1 MISSTVPF
9 HILIKWISCTHI
21 VPPRIS
27 PFAFGDD
34 PSNFGESASVQ
45 CNVIAGDLP
54 VEIAWQLNGLPIDE
68 AFISTGKMGKR
79 LSILNIDSV
88 SGYHAGNYTC
98 TASNAAGFVDH
109 TAHLIVIGTNLE

>member
-1 MISSTVPF
+1 MVLYTYV
-9 HILIKWISCTHI
+9 

-27 PFAFGDD
+27 PFEFGND
-34 PSNFGESASVQ
+34 PSNFGESASIQ

-54 VEIAWQLNGLPIDE
+54 LDIEWLLNGNSIDE

-98 TASNAAGFVDH
+98 TAANAAGTVDH
-109 TAHLIVIGTNLE
+109 TSQLIVIGTC